1 MGEDEGY
8 YYVDAMTNILPIQ
21 CREEFVLK
29 KEIMKTQATTDY
41 AEFVAELSGKQTL
54 STTGTYETA
63 RMAFY

>member
-8 YYVDAMTNILPIQ
+8 FCVDAMTNILPIK

-29 KEIMKTQATTDY
+29 MEIMITQTTTDY
-41 AEFVAELSGKQTL
+41 AEFVAELSGKQIL

-63 RMAFY
+63 GMAFY